1 MKQDSAKAAKA
12 RALVASLLT
21 IESIVV
27 AALGVWLVVLTLTA
41 DKVEILPLLGVLIF
55 IALGSGGLFAAAR
68 GYRRGKYFGR
78 APALLANLIAIG
90 VSKYQFDGGL
100 YLVAIPLLILGVVT
114 VVSVL
119 RAIPDR
125 LPTS

>member
-1 MKQDSAKAAKA
+1 MKQDPAKAAKA
-12 RALVASLLT
+12 RALVASLL
-21 IESIVV
+21 IFESVV
-27 AALGVWLVVLTLTA
+27 IASLGVWLIILSLTA
-41 DKVEILPLLGVLIF
+41 DSVEILPLLGVLIF
-55 IALGSGGLFAAAR
+55 IVLGSGGLYAAAA

-78 APALLANLIAIG
+78 APALLANLITIG
-90 VSKYQFDGGL
+90 VSQYQFAAGL
-100 YLVAIPLLILGVVT
+100 YIVAIPLFILAVVT

>member
-1 MKQDSAKAAKA
+1 MTQDPAKAAKA
-12 RALVASLLT
+12 RALVASLLI
-21 IESIVV
+21 IESVV
-27 AALGVWLVVLTLTA
+27 IALLGVWLIILSLTA
-41 DKVEILPLLGVLIF
+41 DSVEILPLLGVLIF
-55 IALGSGGLFAAAR
+55 IVLGSGGLYAAAA
-68 GYRRGKYFGR
+68 GYLKGKYFGR

-90 VSKYQFDGGL
+90 VSKYQFAGGL
-100 YLVAIPLLILGVVT
+100 YVVAIPLFILAVVT

>member
-1 MKQDSAKAAKA
+1 MEQDPAKAAKA

-27 AALGVWLVVLTLTA
+27 AALGVWLVVLTFTA
-41 DKVEILPLLGVLIF
+41 DSVELLPLLGELIF
-55 IALGSGGLFAAAR
+55 IILGSGGLFAAAR

>member
-1 MKQDSAKAAKA
+1 MRQDPAKAAKA
-12 RALVASLLT
+12 RALVASLL
-21 IESIVV
+21 IFESVV
-27 AALGVWLVVLTLTA
+27 IASLGVWLIILSLTA
-41 DKVEILPLLGVLIF
+41 DSVEILPLLGVLIF
-55 IALGSGGLFAAAR
+55 IVLGSGGLYAAAA

-90 VSKYQFDGGL
+90 VSQYQFAAGL
-100 YLVAIPLLILGVVT
+100 YIVAIPLFILAVVT

>member
-1 MKQDSAKAAKA
+1 MTQDPAKASKA
-12 RALVASLLT
+12 RALVASLL
-21 IESIVV
+21 IFESVMV
-27 AALGVWLVVLTLTA
+27 ALLGVWLIILAVTA
-41 DKVEILPLLGVLIF
+41 DSVEGLPLLGVLIF
-55 IALGSGGLFAAAR
+55 IGLGSGGLFAAAM

-100 YLVAIPLLILGVVT
+100 YIVAIPLFILAVVT

>member
-1 MKQDSAKAAKA
+1 MKQDPAKAAKA
-12 RALVASLLT
+12 RALVAALL
-21 IESIVV
+21 IFESAVI
-27 AALGVWLVVLTLTA
+27 ALLGVWLIILTINA
-41 DKVEILPLLGVLIF
+41 DSVEIRPLLGELIF
-55 IALGSGGLFAAAR
+55 IALGSGGLFAAAA

-78 APALLANLIAIG
+78 APAFLANLIAIG
-90 VSKYQFDGGL
+90 VSKYQFDAGL
-100 YLVAIPLLILGVVT
+100 YIVAIPLFILAVIT

>member
-1 MKQDSAKAAKA
+1 MEQDLAKAAKA
-12 RALVASLLT
+12 RAVVASLLT

-27 AALGVWLVVLTLTA
+27 AALGVWLLFLSATA
-41 DKVEILPLLGVLIF
+41 DSVEILPLLGEMIF
-55 IALGSGGLFAAAR
+55 IVLGSSGLFAAAR

-90 VSKYQFDGGL
+90 VSKYQFEGGL
-100 YLVAIPLLILGVVT
+100 YIVAIPLFILAVVT

>member
-1 MKQDSAKAAKA
+1 MEQDLAKAAKA

-27 AALGVWLVVLTLTA
+27 AALGVWLVVLALTA

-68 GYRRGKYFGR
+68 GYRGGKYFGR

-90 VSKYQFDGGL
+90 VSKYQFAAGL
-100 YLVAIPLLILGVVT
+100 YIVAIPLFIVAVVT

>member
-1 MKQDSAKAAKA
+1 MTQDPAKAAKA
-12 RALVASLLT
+12 RALVASLLI
-21 IESIVV
+21 IESVV
-27 AALGVWLVVLTLTA
+27 IALLGVWLIILSLTA
-41 DKVEILPLLGVLIF
+41 DSVEILPLIGELTF
-55 IALGSGGLFAAAR
+55 IVLGSGGLYAAAA
-68 GYRRGKYFGR
+68 GYRKGKYFGR

-90 VSKYQFDGGL
+90 VSKYQFAGGL
-100 YLVAIPLLILGVVT
+100 YVVAIPLFILAVVT

>member
-1 MKQDSAKAAKA
+1 M
-12 RALVASLLT
+12 ASLLT

-27 AALGVWLVVLTLTA
+27 AALGVWLVVLTFTA
-41 DKVEILPLLGVLIF
+41 DSVELLPLLGELIF
-55 IALGSGGLFAAAR
+55 IVLGSGGLFAAAR

>member
-1 MKQDSAKAAKA
+1 MKQDPAKAAKA
-12 RALVASLLT
+12 RALVASLLI
-21 IESIVV
+21 IESVV
-27 AALGVWLVVLTLTA
+27 IALLGVWLIILSLTA
-41 DKVEILPLLGVLIF
+41 DSVEILPLIGELTF
-55 IALGSGGLFAAAR
+55 IVLGSGGLYAAAA
-68 GYRRGKYFGR
+68 GYRKGKYFGR

-90 VSKYQFDGGL
+90 VSKYQFAGGL
-100 YLVAIPLLILGVVT
+100 YVVAIPLFILAAVT

>member
-1 MKQDSAKAAKA
+1 MEQDLAKAAKA
-12 RALVASLLT
+12 RAVVASLLT

-27 AALGVWLVVLTLTA
+27 AALGVWLLFLSATA
-41 DKVEILPLLGVLIF
+41 DNVEILPLLGEMIF
-55 IALGSGGLFAAAR
+55 IVLGSSGLFAAAR

-90 VSKYQFDGGL
+90 VSKYQFEGGL
-100 YLVAIPLLILGVVT
+100 YIVAIPLFILAVVT

>member
-1 MKQDSAKAAKA
+1 MEQDLAKAAKA
-12 RALVASLLT
+12 RAVVASLLT

-27 AALGVWLVVLTLTA
+27 AALGVWLLFLSATA
-41 DKVEILPLLGVLIF
+41 DNVEILPLLGEMIF
-55 IALGSGGLFAAAR
+55 IVLGSSGLFAAAR

-90 VSKYQFDGGL
+90 VSKYQFEGGL
-100 YLVAIPLLILGVVT
+100 YIVVIPLFILAVVT

>member
-1 MKQDSAKAAKA
+1 MEQDPAKAVKA
-12 RALVASLLT
+12 RALVASLL
-21 IESIVV
+21 IFESVV
-27 AALGVWLVVLTLTA
+27 IATLGVWLVVLTFTA
-41 DKVEILPLLGVLIF
+41 DTVEISPLLGEFIF
-55 IALGSGGLFAAAR
+55 IVLGSGGLFAAAR

-100 YLVAIPLLILGVVT
+100 YIVAIPLFILAVVT

>member
-1 MKQDSAKAAKA
+1 MEQDLAKAAKA
-12 RALVASLLT
+12 RAVVASLLT
-21 IESIVV
+21 VESIVV
-27 AALGVWLVVLTLTA
+27 AALGVWLIVLALTA
-41 DKVEILPLLGVLIF
+41 DSFEILPLLGVLIF
-55 IALGSGGLFAAAR
+55 IVLGSGGLFVAAR

-78 APALLANLIAIG
+78 APAVLANLIAIG
-90 VSKYQFDGGL
+90 VSKYQFAAGL
-100 YLVAIPLLILGVVT
+100 YIVAIPLFILAVIT

>member
-1 MKQDSAKAAKA
+1 M
-12 RALVASLLT
+12 
-21 IESIVV
+21 V
-27 AALGVWLVVLTLTA
+27 AALGVWLVVLTFTA
-41 DKVEILPLLGVLIF
+41 DSVELLPLLGELIF
-55 IALGSGGLFAAAR
+55 IILGSAGLFAAAR

-114 VVSVL
+114 VVSVW

>member
-1 MKQDSAKAAKA
+1 MKQDPAKAAKA
-12 RALVASLLT
+12 RALVASLL
-21 IESIVV
+21 IFESVV
-27 AALGVWLVVLTLTA
+27 IASLGVWLIILTLTS
-41 DKVEILPLLGVLIF
+41 DSVEIRPLLGELIF
-55 IALGSGGLFAAAR
+55 VALGSGGLFAAEA

-90 VSKYQFDGGL
+90 VSKYQFAAGL
-100 YLVAIPLLILGVVT
+100 YIVAIPLFILAVVT

>member
-1 MKQDSAKAAKA
+1 MKQDPAKAAKA
-12 RALVASLLT
+12 RALVASLL
-21 IESIVV
+21 IFESVV
-27 AALGVWLVVLTLTA
+27 IASLGVWLIILTVTA
-41 DKVEILPLLGVLIF
+41 DSVEIRPLLGELIF
-55 IALGSGGLFAAAR
+55 IVLGSSGLLVAAV

-90 VSKYQFDGGL
+90 VSKYQFAAGL
-100 YLVAIPLLILGVVT
+100 YIVAIPLFILAVVT

>member
-1 MKQDSAKAAKA
+1 MEQDLAKAAKA
-12 RALVASLLT
+12 RAVVASLLT
-21 IESIVV
+21 VESIVV
-27 AALGVWLVVLTLTA
+27 AALGIWLVVLTVTA
-41 DKVEILPLLGVLIF
+41 DSVEILPLLGVLIF

-90 VSKYQFDGGL
+90 VSKYQFAGGL
-100 YLVAIPLLILGVVT
+100 YIVAVPLFILAVVT
-114 VVSVL
+114 AVSVL